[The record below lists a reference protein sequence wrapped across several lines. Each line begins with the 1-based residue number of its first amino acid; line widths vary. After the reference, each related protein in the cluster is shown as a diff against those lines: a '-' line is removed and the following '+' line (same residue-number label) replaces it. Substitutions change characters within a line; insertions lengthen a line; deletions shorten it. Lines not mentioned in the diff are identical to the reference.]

1 MKEISNLKELQNVIG
16 EEMVEK
22 CVTEYIML
30 LVARANQYDTMTT
43 LFKKLQKSYKKVS
56 KQPNEEE
63 LQRFYQMVTSLLEEY
78 DAL

>member
-56 KQPNEEE
+56 NQPNEEE
-63 LQRFYQMVTSLLEEY
+63 LQGFYQMVTSLLEEY